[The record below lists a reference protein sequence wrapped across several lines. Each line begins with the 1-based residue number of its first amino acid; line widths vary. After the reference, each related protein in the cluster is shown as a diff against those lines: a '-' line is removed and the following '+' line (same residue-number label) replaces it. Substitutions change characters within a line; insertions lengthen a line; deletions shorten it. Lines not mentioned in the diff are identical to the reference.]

1 MVSLAALWAPILL
14 AAVLVFLASSLIHM
28 VLPYHRT
35 DYGKVGSEDK
45 VMDALRP
52 FGITPGDYMVPC
64 STSPA
69 AAQAPE
75 FVAKLKRGPF
85 LIMTVFPSGPMA
97 MGGSLA
103 AWFVFCVVV
112 GVFAGYLTSR
122 ALPAGAPYL
131 EVFRF
136 TGTIAFAGYALAL
149 WENTI
154 WYKRAWTTTLKANI
168 DGLIYALL
176 TGGAF
181 GWLWPQA

>member
-1 MVSLAALWAPILL
+1 MVSLTALWLPILL

-28 VLPYHRT
+28 VLPYHRS
-35 DYGKVGSEDK
+35 DYGKVASEDK

-52 FGITPGDYMVPC
+52 FGIPPGDYMVPC

-69 AAQAPE
+69 AARTPE
-75 FVAKLKRGPF
+75 FIAKVKRGPS
-85 LIMTVFPSGPMA
+85 LIMTVFPSGAMA
-97 MGGSLA
+97 MGSSLA
-103 AWFVFCVVV
+103 GWFVFCVVV

-136 TGTIAFAGYALAL
+136 AGTIAFVGYALAL

-154 WYKRAWTTTLKANI
+154 WYKRAWTTTVKANI

>member
-1 MVSLAALWAPILL
+1 MVSLSALWLPILL

-35 DYGKVGSEDK
+35 DYGKVGSEDQ

-52 FGITPGDYMVPC
+52 FSIAPGDYMVPC
-64 STSPA
+64 PTSPSG
-69 AAQAPE
+69 AQAPE
-75 FVAKLKRGPF
+75 FVAKVKRGPVI
-85 LIMTVFPSGPMA
+85 IMTVFPSGQMS
-97 MGGSLA
+97 MVGNLVW
-103 AWFVFCVVV
+103 WFVFCLVV

-122 ALPAGAPYL
+122 ALPAGAPYR

-136 TGTIAFAGYALAL
+136 TGTVAFVGYALAL

-154 WYKRAWTTTLKANI
+154 WYKRAWTTTLKSNI

-176 TGGAF
+176 TGGVF

>member
-1 MVSLAALWAPILL
+1 MVSLAALWLPILL

-52 FGITPGDYMVPC
+52 FGIAPGDYMVPC

-85 LIMTVFPSGPMA
+85 LLMTVLPSGPMA

-103 AWFVFCVVV
+103 AWFIFCVVV

-136 TGTIAFAGYALAL
+136 TGTVAFAGYALAL

-154 WYKRAWTTTLKANI
+154 WYKRAWTTTLKANV

-181 GWLWPQA
+181 GWLWPQT

>member
-1 MVSLAALWAPILL
+1 MVSLTALWLPVLV

-35 DYGKVGSEDK
+35 DFAKVASEDQ

-52 FGITPGDYMVPC
+52 FGIPPGDYMVP
-64 STSPA
+64 SPTSPGG
-69 AAQAPE
+69 AQAPE
-75 FVAKLKRGPF
+75 FVAKVKRGPVVM
-85 LIMTVFPSGPMA
+85 MTVFPSGPMA
-97 MGGSLA
+97 MGRSLA
-103 AWFVFCVVV
+103 SWFVFCIVV

-122 ALPAGAPYL
+122 ALPVGAPYR

-136 TGTIAFAGYALAL
+136 AGTVAFAGYALAL

-154 WYKRAWTTTLKANI
+154 WYKRAWTTTLKSTI

-176 TGGAF
+176 TGGTF

>member
-1 MVSLAALWAPILL
+1 MVSLAALWLPILV

-45 VMDALRP
+45 VMNALRP
-52 FGITPGDYMVPC
+52 FGIAPGDYMLPC
-64 STSPA
+64 PSSPS

-75 FVAKLKRGPF
+75 FIAKVKQGPA
-85 LIMTVFPSGPMA
+85 LIMTVFPPGPMS
-97 MGGSLA
+97 MGSSLA
-103 AWFVFCVVV
+103 SWFLFCVVV

-122 ALPAGAPYL
+122 ALPPGAPYR

-136 TGTIAFAGYALAL
+136 AGTVAFVGYALAL

-154 WYKRAWTTTLKANI
+154 WYKRAWTTTLKSNI

>member
-1 MVSLAALWAPILL
+1 MVSLAALWLPILL
-14 AAVLVFLASSLIHM
+14 AAILVFLASSLIHM

-35 DYGKVGSEDK
+35 DYGKVASEDT

-52 FGITPGDYMVPC
+52 FGMAPGDYMVPC
-64 STSPA
+64 ASSPA
-69 AAQAPE
+69 AAQAPD
-75 FVAKLKRGPF
+75 FVAKLKRGPV

-97 MGGSLA
+97 MGSSLA
-103 AWFVFCVVV
+103 WWFVFCVVV

-136 TGTIAFAGYALAL
+136 AGTIAFAGYALAL

-154 WYKRAWTTTLKANI
+154 WYKRAWTTTLKSSI

-181 GWLWPQA
+181 GWLWPR